1 MDEYNNSKP
10 NDDNLNEANKFF
22 NELNASLG
30 FSLTELYEPQHI
42 VKGREK
48 ELHQIDI
55 KMARPLTPVSLLLGL
70 AGAGKTSLVESWKKI
85 QQEKGKNI
93 VLLSLSLGAMSAQGK
108 ETLQMRLET
117 LMPKLKQYQDILRKT
132 NPFTDVVLFIDE
144 VHMIVSIF
152 GKGSKLGG
160 DLLKTSLARPPV
172 KVIAATT
179 RNEYDTYVANDGP
192 LARRFKNSAIN
203 EVNKSVTK
211 DILRNWLDVY
221 MPPHL
226 SEMNNSISDT
236 TLEKIIN
243 ANHLYRPQFAEPAKS
258 IDILESAIGISDVEN
273 IPITD
278 DVINR
283 IFKEDFNVQLDFK
296 ANYDKVFN
304 TIVNRVKGQPMALY
318 TVERAVKKLTFNI
331 DSSNRPKATML
342 FIGSSGTGKTE
353 MTKALSEGIYSD
365 ESHVV
370 TFNMSD
376 YANGD
381 NEPQF
386 RRDLGTAIRH
396 DSSAIILFDEM
407 EKAHKYIMQALL
419 PILDEGIVRFSEK
432 GADDY
437 IINHEISL
445 RNTIIIATS
454 NVAADLFKDVH
465 QFSKERKSITQENM
479 NIYTKEL
486 KQEYQNM
493 EIDIYKA
500 LTDAFSPEFVGRF
513 SNIVPFYALHEST
526 LLDIAT
532 NSIMKLLKSLN
543 NRPDGYK
550 IEIKKPKDWSYRDYN
565 YVASEVAMYI
575 TFELAD
581 IKNSNFGGARAIKRY
596 VENELYMS
604 ILDAIFEHP
613 DKRRFQVSTN
623 GKSAFESEY
632 TKGYGDII
640 VRPAN

>member
-1 MDEYNNSKP
+1 MNEYNNSKQTG
-10 NDDNLNEANKFF
+10 DNLNEANKFF

-30 FSLTELYEPQHI
+30 FSLTELYEPKHI

-48 ELHQIDI
+48 ELHQLDI
-55 KMARPLTPVSLLLGL
+55 QMARPLTPVCLLLGL
-70 AGAGKTSLVESWKKI
+70 AGAGKTALVESWKKI
-85 QQEKGKNI
+85 QQDKGKNI

-108 ETLQMRLET
+108 EELQMRMES

-132 NPFTDVVLFIDE
+132 NPNTEVVLFIDE
-144 VHMIVSIF
+144 VHMVVSIF

-160 DLLKTSLARPPV
+160 DLLKTSLARSYV

-179 RNEYDTYVANDGP
+179 RIEYDTYIANDAP
-192 LARRFKNSAIN
+192 LARRFKNLAIN
-203 EVNKSVTK
+203 EVSKPVTK
-211 DILRNWLDVY
+211 EILRSWLDVY
-221 MPPHL
+221 MPPQIA
-226 SEMNNSISDT
+226 EMNNISDK
-236 TLEKIIN
+236 TLEKIID

-258 IDILESAIGISDVEN
+258 IDILESAISISKVEN
-273 IPITD
+273 EPITD

-283 IFKEDFNVQLDFK
+283 IFYEQFNVQLDFK

-304 TIVNRVKGQPMALY
+304 TILNRVKGQPMALY
-318 TVERAVKKLTFNI
+318 TVERAVKKLAFNI
-331 DSSNRPKATML
+331 DSSNRPKLTML

-353 MTKALSEGIYSD
+353 MTKALSDGIYSD
-365 ESHVV
+365 ESHIV

-386 RRDLGTAIRH
+386 RRDLGTAVRH

-437 IINHEISL
+437 VINHEISL

-479 NIYTKEL
+479 NKYTKEL

-532 NSIMKLLKSLN
+532 DSIMKLLKSLN

-550 IEIKKPKDWSYRDYN
+550 IEIKKPKDWSSRDYN

-596 VENELYMS
+596 VDNELYMS
-604 ILDAIFEHP
+604 ILDAIFEYP

-632 TKGYGDII
+632 TKGYGDIV